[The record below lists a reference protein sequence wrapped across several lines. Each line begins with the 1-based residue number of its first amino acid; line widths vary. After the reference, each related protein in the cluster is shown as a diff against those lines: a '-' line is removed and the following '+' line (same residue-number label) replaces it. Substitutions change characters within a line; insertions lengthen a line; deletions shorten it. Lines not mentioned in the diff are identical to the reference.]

1 MAKAPKSRSDAA
13 TDRDRDRRIRK
24 LERRLAAARD
34 VEQKRRAQA
43 VKQEGDG
50 HRKLAAKRRRQLEKA
65 QGKSAAIEAEL
76 ASLGGAAPAVTAA
89 APAAAAP
96 VLATA
101 ATPTAAAPGGLQGYC
116 LREKRTVTIANPQ
129 PFVMRNGRTA
139 TAGTCPSCGA
149 RVVRP

>member
-13 TDRDRDRRIRK
+13 TDRDRARRIRK

-34 VEQKRRAQA
+34 LEQKRRAQA
-43 VKQEGDG
+43 VKQDGDG

-76 ASLGGAAPAVTAA
+76 ASLGGAAPAATAA
-89 APAAAAP
+89 APAAGTSA
-96 VLATA
+96 
-101 ATPTAAAPGGLQGYC
+101 TAAAPGGPQGYC
-116 LREKRTVTIANPQ
+116 LREKRTVTIVNPQ

>member
-1 MAKAPKSRSDAA
+1 MAKAPRSRSDAA
-13 TDRDRDRRIRK
+13 TDRDRARRIRK

-34 VEQKRRAQA
+34 LEQKRRAQA
-43 VKQEGDG
+43 VKQDGDG

-76 ASLGGAAPAVTAA
+76 ASLGGATPAAVPGA
-89 APAAAAP
+89 APGA
-96 VLATA
+96 ATA
-101 ATPTAAAPGGLQGYC
+101 ATAAVPDGPQGYC
-116 LREKRTVTIANPQ
+116 LRERRTVTIANPQ